1 MDVPRSLRLRW
12 LFVLAAI
19 TGALF
24 LGLGIAVARADS
36 SVSPAPSSS
45 SSGSVLRVG
54 WGSTVDSLNPFVGQ
68 SSEAYTIYH
77 LNYDFLVR
85 YDAATLEPIPG
96 LADSWSHSPDGK
108 TWTFKL
114 RHDVTWQDGEPFT
127 SKDVVFT
134 FDYII
139 QNELSSYTG
148 YTKGIAKVAATDD
161 YTVVF
166 TCDKPKATM
175 LQMWVPIV
183 PEHVWSKVSPKDAA
197 NKFQNL
203 PPSIGTG
210 PFQVVEWKPGV
221 FVRMKAN
228 AQYWGGA
235 PKVDEIIFTIYT
247 NNDTLASDLSSG
259 LIQFAGVTPAAFE
272 KLKSDPTKTAT
283 YATYQAYDNIGFN
296 CYDNGPSRGHPACR
310 DPKFRSALAWAIDTK
325 TLASIAYGGAAVP
338 ATSILPSGYWPK
350 DGDYHWQPPAG
361 ELRTYDPAKANQLL
375 DEAGYT
381 DTDSDGIRDYKGKP
395 IKLRLWASNER
406 GALGMVGKLVAGYL
420 MKVGLKI
427 EYQSMDPAAM
437 NEGVYAYKDGEY
449 DPDYDVFCW
458 GWAGDYDPGFLL
470 SLLTTSQIEGWSDTG
485 WSNAEYDRLYE
496 AQDSELD
503 PAKRLQLVHEMQ
515 RVIYDECPYIATVY
529 PQLREVY
536 DTAQWTGWTRMPA
549 VTGVVDNRWTFSD
562 VEAKVGATTAE
573 GGAKGVVITVV
584 IVVIVIAAVVAWILV
599 RRSRASKLEVD

>member
-1 MDVPRSLRLRW
+1 MDVLRRPRWHWPL
-12 LFVLAAI
+12 VLCVAV
-19 TGALF
+19 LV
-24 LGLGIAVARADS
+24 LGLGGGVARAAS
-36 SVSPAPSSS
+36 SSTPAPSPSS
-45 SSGSVLRVG
+45 DASVLRVG
-54 WGSTVDSLNPFVGQ
+54 WVTTVDSLNPFVGQ
-68 SSEAYTIYH
+68 ASEAYTVYH

-85 YDAATLEPIPG
+85 YDAATLKPIPG
-96 LADSWSHSPDGK
+96 LAESWSHSTDGK

-114 RHDVTWQDGEPFT
+114 RHDVKWQDGEAFT

-134 FDYII
+134 FNYII
-139 QNELSSYTG
+139 KGDLSSYTG
-148 YTKGIAKVAATDD
+148 YTKGITKVVATDD

-183 PEHVWSKVSPKDAA
+183 PEHIWSKVSPKDAA
-197 NKFQNL
+197 NKFQNS
-203 PPSIGTG
+203 PPCIGTG

-235 PKVDEIIFTIYT
+235 PKVDEIVFTIYT
-247 NNDTLASDLSSG
+247 NSDTLASDLSSG
-259 LIQFAGVTPAAFE
+259 LIQYAGVSPAAFQ
-272 KLKSDPTKTAT
+272 KLKNDSSKTAT

-296 CYDNGPSRGHPACR
+296 CYEGPSRGHPACR
-310 DPKFRSALAWAIDTK
+310 DPKFRAALAWAIDTK
-325 TLASIAYGGAAVP
+325 TIASIAYGGAAVP

-350 DGDYHWQPPAG
+350 DNDFHWQPPAG

-375 DEAGYT
+375 DEAGYK
-381 DTDSDGIRDYKGKP
+381 DTNGDGTRDYKGKP

-406 GALGMVGKLVAGYL
+406 GALGMAGKLVAGYL

-437 NEGVYAYKDGEY
+437 NEGVYAYKDGKY
-449 DPDYDVFCW
+449 DPDYDMFCW

-485 WSNAEYDRLYE
+485 WSNKEYDRLYE

-503 PAKRLQLVHEMQ
+503 PVKRLELVHQMQ
-515 RVIYDECPYIATVY
+515 RVIYDQCPYIATVY
-529 PQLREVY
+529 PQLREAY
-536 DTAQWTGWTRMPA
+536 DTASWTGWTRMPA
-549 VTGVVDNRWTFSD
+549 VTGMVDNRWTFSD
-562 VEAKVGATTAE
+562 VQAKVGATE
-573 GGAKGVVITVV
+573 DESGAKGTLIAV
-584 IVVIVIAAVVAWILV
+584 IVVVAIVIVVVALILV
-599 RRSRASKLEVD
+599 RRRRASKLEVD

>member
-1 MDVPRSLRLRW
+1 MNVPGTLKTRW
-12 LFVLAAI
+12 LLALAVFA
-19 TGALF
+19 ALF
-24 LGLGIAVARADS
+24 LCLGFSAARADANATPS
-36 SVSPAPSSS
+36 PSSS
-45 SSGSVLRVG
+45 SGASVLRVG
-54 WGSTVDSLNPFVGQ
+54 WVSNVDSLNPFVGQ
-68 SSEAYTIYH
+68 STESYTVYH

-96 LADSWSHSPDGK
+96 LAQSWSHSPDGK

-114 RHDVTWQDGEPFT
+114 RHDVKWQDGQPFT
-127 SKDVVFT
+127 SRDVVFT

-139 QNELSSYTG
+139 DNDLSSYTG
-148 YTKGIAKVAATDD
+148 YTKGIEKVAAADD

-183 PEHVWSKVSPKDAA
+183 PEHIWSKVSPKDAA
-197 NKFQNL
+197 NKFQNS
-203 PPSIGTG
+203 PPCIGTG
-210 PFQVVEWKPGV
+210 PFQVVESKPGV

-228 AQYWGGA
+228 ADYWGGA
-235 PKVDEIIFTIYT
+235 PKVDELVFTIYT
-247 NNDTLASDLSSG
+247 NNDTLASDLGSG
-259 LIQFAGVTPAAFE
+259 IIQFAGVTPAAFQ
-272 KLKSDPTKTAT
+272 KLKNDPGKTAT
-283 YATYQAYDNIGFN
+283 FATYQAYDNIGFN
-296 CYDNGPSRGHPACR
+296 CYEGPSRGHPACR

-325 TLASIAYGGAAVP
+325 TIASIAYGGAAVP

-350 DGDYHWQPPAG
+350 DADFHWQPPAG
-361 ELRTYDPAKANQLL
+361 ELRTYDPAKASQLL
-375 DEAGYT
+375 DEAGYK
-381 DTDSDGIRDYKGKP
+381 DTNGDGTRDYKGKP

-406 GALGMVGKLVAGYL
+406 GALGMAGKLVAGYL

-437 NEGVYAYKDGEY
+437 NEGVYAYKDGKY
-449 DPDYDVFCW
+449 DPDYDMFCW

-485 WSNAEYDRLYE
+485 WSSAEYDRLYE

-529 PQLREVY
+529 PQSREVY
-536 DTAQWTGWTRMPA
+536 DTADWTGWTRMPA
-549 VTGVVDNRWTFSD
+549 VTGGVDNRWTFTN
-562 VEAKVGATTAE
+562 VEPKVGATTAASD
-573 GGAKGVVITVV
+573 AKGVTVAIVIVAV
-584 IVVIVIAAVVAWILV
+584 IVVGFIAWLLV
-599 RRSRASKLEVD
+599 HRRRAARLEVD